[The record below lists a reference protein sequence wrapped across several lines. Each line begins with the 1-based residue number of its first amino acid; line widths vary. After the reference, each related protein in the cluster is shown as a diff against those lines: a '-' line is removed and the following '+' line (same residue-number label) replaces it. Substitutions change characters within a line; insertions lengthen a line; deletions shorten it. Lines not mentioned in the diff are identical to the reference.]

1 MKECDFPKAV
11 GSCIWRK
18 QVKAMGKCFQKSG
31 KELIK
36 YYYIS
41 IAQINDIHCRYVVF
55 VRKLLYLGTV
65 NSIKQV
71 FILAMIILYMYK

>member
-1 MKECDFPKAV
+1 MTKECDFPKEI

-36 YYYIS
+36 YYSIS

-55 VRKLLYLGTV
+55 VRT
-65 NSIKQV
+65 
-71 FILAMIILYMYK
+71 IIFGNGQFNYRGIHISDDYFVHT